1 MLAVIV
7 NTILLMKNIFIFLV
21 FIIFTQTSFAQ
32 NFDKNLISK
41 KTELNLSFEPK
52 MRGIKSNNIVYYIKK
67 DLQTLSAYENRKLKW
82 QTNIISACDKSSVGK
97 SEIRV
102 IKPET
107 DKLLIVFGK
116 HSFAEVD
123 IKNGKTKYLGAD

>member
-1 MLAVIV
+1 
-7 NTILLMKNIFIFLV
+7 MKNIFKFLV
-21 FIIFTQTSFAQ
+21 CIIFTQTSFAQ

-52 MRGIKSNNIVYYIKK
+52 MRGIKSNNIVYYIEK
-67 DLQTLSAYENRKLKW
+67 DLQTLSAYENGKLKW
-82 QTNIISACDKSSVGK
+82 QTNIISACDKPSVGK
-97 SEIRV
+97 SDIRV

>member
-1 MLAVIV
+1 
-7 NTILLMKNIFIFLV
+7 
-21 FIIFTQTSFAQ
+21 
-32 NFDKNLISK
+32 
-41 KTELNLSFEPK
+41 
-52 MRGIKSNNIVYYIKK
+52 MRGIKSNNTVYYIEK
-67 DLQTLSAYENRKLKW
+67 DIQTLSAYEKGKLKW
-82 QTNIISACDKSSVGK
+82 QTNIISVCGKPSVGK

-123 IKNGKTKYLGAD
+123 IKNGKTKYLGSD

>member
-1 MLAVIV
+1 
-7 NTILLMKNIFIFLV
+7 
-21 FIIFTQTSFAQ
+21 
-32 NFDKNLISK
+32 
-41 KTELNLSFEPK
+41 
-52 MRGIKSNNIVYYIKK
+52 MRGIKNNNTVYYIEK
-67 DLQTLSAYENRKLKW
+67 DFQTLSAYENEKLKW
-82 QTNIISACDKSSVGK
+82 QTNIISVCGKPSAGK

-102 IKPET
+102 VKPEI

>member
-1 MLAVIV
+1 
-7 NTILLMKNIFIFLV
+7 MKNIFKFLV
-21 FIIFTQTSFAQ
+21 LIIFTQTSFAQ
-32 NFDKNLISK
+32 NFDKKLVSK
-41 KTELNLSFEPK
+41 KTELNLSLEPK
-52 MRGIKSNNIVYYIKK
+52 MRGIENNNVVYYIEK
-67 DLQTLSAYENRKLKW
+67 DIQTLSAYENGRLKW
-82 QTNIISACDKSSVGK
+82 QTNIISVCVKPSVGK

-102 IKPET
+102 IKPEA

>member
-1 MLAVIV
+1 M
-7 NTILLMKNIFIFLV
+7 NNIFKFLIFIV
-21 FIIFTQTSFAQ
+21 FIQTSFAQ
-32 NFDKNLISK
+32 NFDKKLLSK

-52 MRGIKSNNIVYYIKK
+52 MRGIESNNVVYYIEK
-67 DLQTLSAYENRKLKW
+67 DIQTLSAYENGKLKW
-82 QTNIISACDKSSVGK
+82 QTNIISVCGKPSVGK

-107 DKLLIVFGK
+107 YKLLIVFGK

>member
-1 MLAVIV
+1 M
-7 NTILLMKNIFIFLV
+7 NNIFIFLI
-21 FIIFTQTSFAQ
+21 FIFFIQTSFAQ
-32 NFDKNLISK
+32 NFDKKLLSK

-52 MRGIKSNNIVYYIKK
+52 MRGIESNNVVYYIEK
-67 DLQTLSAYENRKLKW
+67 DIQTLSAYENGKLKW
-82 QTNIISACDKSSVGK
+82 QTNIISVCGKPSVGK

-107 DKLLIVFGK
+107 YKLLIVFGK